1 MADKLLTEYRGLKM
15 TDWIMTEKPLTEYQ
29 APENEET
36 KMADRMT

>member
-1 MADKLLTEYRGLKM
+1 M